1 MKANH
6 IIIGVSS
13 KWGFGEWTHEVVKFR
28 NNEDA
33 QKWLHTEEYDFRERE
48 LFTSE
53 WHAVRRIGKGG
64 KQRIEGDGYY
74 KESQVYLPREVA

>member
-13 KWGFGEWTHEVVKFR
+13 KWGFGEWTHKVVKFR

-53 WHAVRRIGKGG
+53 WHAARLIGKGA
-64 KQRIEGDGYY
+64 KQRIAEAEYY
-74 KESQVYLPREVA
+74 NESQVYFPWEVA